1 MAADAILAE
10 VARNVWKRNHDG
22 ADCPPEQIP
31 TEAQLCAWL
40 AEVPASILKEVSERL
55 DALLGDPY
63 YEGGT
68 RAWTATGHTPTPFLA
83 AIVQYSDD
91 VSAFALDLVY
101 VHEQWTEHDRPRPKH
116 PLGPIVEAWQERP
129 TPVDPDR
136 RSKPILA
143 KTLLQRIDRDTP
155 PAPALDVVD
164 VPGLVPYQ
172 SELFRPERGDVPGLL
187 KTLHELE
194 IDMPGRRG
202 RAPMTAVLW
211 LEGLLSIP
219 TQYRDGRLHVLP
231 FTRKELYRDWA
242 GCDPR
247 NWDRRDLARQDEALA
262 RMSSAR
268 VSVGEGWYVP
278 LIVQAVEGPQLNHGV
293 SVLARLPPEA
303 QQGPALPRRI
313 LRALIPSK
321 LAWLGFIGL
330 CAHFDR
336 YGSTGGKLIHA
347 HQPEV
352 VRDNM
357 GQMLDHKG
365 EVIRDRRGAVST
377 RWSDPRTQRTGKRE
391 LNPKR
396 DQYPELGRE
405 ELVALI
411 YPLDPPTSAADFRD
425 KWRRTKQTLE
435 RIEKA
440 GGIII
445 ERTPAGWRLMPGLW
459 TLAAHEP
466 IQPATRLVD
475 TKNPV
480 SGHKEPG

>member
-116 PLGPIVEAWQERP
+116 LLGPIVEAWQERP

-219 TQYRDGRLHVLP
+219 TQYRDGRLHVLT

-242 GCDPR
+242 GCNPR
-247 NWDRRDLARQDEALA
+247 NWDRRESERQTKALLQMNSTTVA
-262 RMSSAR
+262 
-268 VSVGEGWYVP
+268 VGEGLYVP
-278 LIVQAVEGPQLNHGV
+278 LIIRAFEGPQLNHEV
-293 SVLARLPPEA
+293 SVLSQLPPEA

-336 YGSTGGKLIHA
+336 YGSRRGHLIA
-347 HQPEV
+347 ATRPEV
-352 VRDNM
+352 DRDEL
-357 GQMLDHKG
+357 GQILDHQG
-365 EVIRDRRGAVST
+365 QPIRDKRGAVSKK
-377 RWSDPRTQRTGKRE
+377 WSDPRAVRTGQRE
-391 LNPKR
+391 PNPERTRYPTLCR
-396 DQYPELGRE
+396 D

-411 YPLDPPTSAADFRD
+411 YPLDPPTSKQDERD
-425 KWRRTKQTLE
+425 KWKQTQRALE

-445 ERTPAGWRLMPGLW
+445 ERTPAGWRLMPGPW
-459 TLAAHEP
+459 SFAAHDDLGTP
-466 IQPATRLVD
+466 
-475 TKNPV
+475 NPV
-480 SGHKEPG
+480 